1 MIFDS
6 FMMLHNSRIKVLFR
20 KPPKSYVIFTSNCL
34 NKRRISKA
42 KIFYMIYSLSLIF
55 SNLGSKYM
63 LISKKCYN
71 FLFIYSYQTYSI
83 NKDVFNQY
91 GEEEGEEI
99 GMVS

>member
-1 MIFDS
+1 
-6 FMMLHNSRIKVLFR
+6 
-20 KPPKSYVIFTSNCL
+20 
-34 NKRRISKA
+34 
-42 KIFYMIYSLSLIF
+42 
-55 SNLGSKYM
+55 M

-99 GMVS
+99 GMVSWEYRRGDSGWHLKINTVF